1 MTPHKTSDRKTIF
14 VTGGSGFIG
23 SNFILHV
30 LSKYEEYHIVN
41 LDKLTYAAVKDFE
54 MEAGRFP
61 NYTFLRGSIENRELV
76 EFIFSTYDI
85 RGVIHFAAES
95 HVDNSISNPAV
106 FMETNILGTFTLLN
120 AALKHWMDGPGKVK
134 PGYEQCRFHHIST
147 DEVYG
152 ALGEIGKFTE
162 ESSYAPNSPYS
173 ASKASSDMIVRSF
186 NRTYGLN
193 TVITNCSNNYGPRQH
208 DEKFIPTVIRSA
220 LNGKKIPIYGNGQNV
235 RDWLHVQDHA
245 EAIDHVFHKGLSGET
260 YNVGSDNEWN
270 NVQLAKQICDILD
283 ELARHVLTDAGLD
296 SFSELIEFV
305 EDRPG
310 HDWRYAI
317 DSSKL
322 EKELGWSPRIAFQDG
337 LRQTIEWYKKK
348 YEVQPIAIS

>member
-1 MTPHKTSDRKTIF
+1 MTLQKTSDKKAIL

-30 LSKYEEYHIVN
+30 LSKYDGYHIVN
-41 LDKLTYAAVKDFE
+41 LDKLTYASVKDFGI
-54 MEAGRFP
+54 EAGRFP
-61 NYTFLRGSIENRELV
+61 NYTFLRGVIENKELV
-76 EFIFSTYDI
+76 DFVFSTFDI

-95 HVDNSISNPAV
+95 HVDNSIANPAV

-120 AALKHWMDGPGKVK
+120 AALNHWMGGPGKVK
-134 PGYEQCRFHHIST
+134 PGYEECRFHHVST

-152 ALGEIGKFTE
+152 ALGETGKFTE

-208 DEKFIPTVIRSA
+208 DEKFIPTIIRSA
-220 LNGKKIPIYGNGQNV
+220 LNVKKIPIYGNGQNV

-245 EAIDHVFHKGLSGET
+245 EAIDLVFHRGVSGET

-270 NVQLAKQICDILD
+270 NIQLAEQICAILD
-283 ELARHVLTDAGLD
+283 DLAPETLREAGLN
-296 SFSELIEFV
+296 SFSELMEFV
-305 EDRPG
+305 KDRPG

-322 EKELGWSPRIAFQDG
+322 QNEMGWRPRIAFQDG
-337 LRQTIEWYKKK
+337 LRQTIEWYKTR
-348 YEVQPIAIS
+348 YQDLVMS